1 MTLIEVML
9 VIAIGAFLT
18 ILGFRQYQVYRQDA
32 DVQQLKYN
40 IDMIFQGLANFYY
53 ANCGWGV
60 NGMTHSPGTPPTPG
74 LLSPTHLPSP
84 KNPYP
89 IQIRQDLVQ
98 TGFLNAPLPLS
109 PLIDR
114 GGDSSPYAGYTAQF
128 NRYDT
133 TRTTP
138 AAIGTVVMWQAQ
150 VAIKLKNAGQAEQY
164 KLLLQADCRATTPS
178 ALCRPT
184 LPLPGPYLIWARMP
198 AFATPSSEST
208 YGLTNQVNKEFT
220 EMYTTYSILNS
231 TNHSKQQY
239 FLCGS

>member
-9 VIAIGAFLT
+9 VIGIGASLL
-18 ILGFRQYQVYRQDA
+18 ILGIRQYQVYRQDA

-60 NGMTHSPGTPPTPG
+60 TGATHSPGAPPTPG
-74 LLSPTHLPSP
+74 LLSPTHSPPP

-109 PLIDR
+109 PLID
-114 GGDSSPYAGYTAQF
+114 GSNPSNPYAGYIAQF

-133 TRTTP
+133 SRATP

-150 VAIKLKNAGQAEQY
+150 VAIKLKNERLAEQY

-184 LPLPGPYLIWARMP
+184 LPSPGPYLIWARMP
-198 AFATPSSEST
+198 AFATPTSEST
-208 YGLTNQVNKEFT
+208 YSFTNQVNKEFT
-220 EMYTTYSILNS
+220 EMYTTYSISNL